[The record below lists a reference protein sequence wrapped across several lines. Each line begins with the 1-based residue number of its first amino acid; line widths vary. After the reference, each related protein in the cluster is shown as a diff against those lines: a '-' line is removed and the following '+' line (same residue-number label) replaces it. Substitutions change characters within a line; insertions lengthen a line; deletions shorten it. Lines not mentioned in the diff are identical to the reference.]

1 MGLDIHA
8 TRLLLYARGL
18 GVSYRETA
26 MVGRQTLHLSSR
38 ELHKLLGQFG
48 YPVTAAA
55 VNDFFF
61 RNQGFA
67 EPLFHL
73 LGAERIR
80 SLDASD
86 YEHATDIV
94 DLNAPID
101 ESYKNQFSVVIDSGS
116 LEHVFNF
123 PVAIK
128 SCMQMVEPGGHF
140 IGVVPGNNFLG
151 HGFYQFSPELFY
163 RIFTQANGFAVIKMF
178 VFEDRAGA
186 TWFEVADPDRVKRRV
201 ELTNSRPTYLAVIAK
216 KDRGAEIFA
225 TGVYQSDYVT
235 LWKHDANPA
244 EAYLK
249 RLGRQFMNLVPT
261 RLRVYYGRV
270 QRRGL
275 FSRYDPKLYTK
286 ADIP

>member
-8 TRLLLYARGL
+8 TRLLLYARRL

-38 ELHKLLGQFG
+38 ELSKLLGQFG
-48 YPVTAAA
+48 YLVPVAV
-55 VNDFFF
+55 VNDMFFQ
-61 RNQGFA
+61 NQGYA
-67 EPLFHL
+67 EPFFNL

-80 SLDASD
+80 SLDVSE

-94 DLNAPID
+94 DFNAPLD
-101 ESYKNQFSVVIDSGS
+101 ESYKNIFSVVIDSGS

-128 SCMQMVEPGGHF
+128 SCMEMIKPGGHF

-201 ELTNSRPTYLAVIAK
+201 ELTNSRPTYVAVIAEK
-216 KDRGAEIFA
+216 VREAEIFA
-225 TGVYQSDYVT
+225 TGVYQSDYAT
-235 LWKHDANPA
+235 LWKHDAKAA

-249 RLGRQFMNLVPT
+249 KLARQFMNLVPT

-270 QRRGL
+270 QR
-275 FSRYDPKLYTK
+275 
-286 ADIP
+286 

>member
-8 TRLLLYARGL
+8 ARLLLYARGL

-48 YPVTAAA
+48 YPVTVAA
-55 VNDFFF
+55 VNDLFF

-101 ESYKNQFSVVIDSGS
+101 ESYKNQFSVLIDSGS

-216 KDRGAEIFA
+216 KVRGAEIFA

-249 RLGRQFMNLVPT
+249 KLGRQFMNLVPT

>member
-8 TRLLLYARGL
+8 ARLLLYARGL

-48 YPVTAAA
+48 YPVPVAA

-73 LGAERIR
+73 LGAQRVR

-101 ESYKNQFSVVIDSGS
+101 ESYKSIFSVVIDSGS

-216 KDRGAEIFA
+216 KVRGAEIFA

-235 LWKHDANPA
+235 LWEHDASPA

-249 RLGRQFMNLVPT
+249 KLGRKFMNLVPT

-275 FSRYDPKLYTK
+275 FSRFHPKLYTK

>member
-1 MGLDIHA
+1 
-8 TRLLLYARGL
+8 
-18 GVSYRETA
+18 

-48 YPVTAAA
+48 YPVPVAA
-55 VNDFFF
+55 VNDLFL

-73 LGAERIR
+73 LGAESIR

-101 ESYKNQFSVVIDSGS
+101 ESYKNIFSVVIDSGS

-128 SCMQMVEPGGHF
+128 SCMQMVEPGGYF

-186 TWFEVADPDRVKRRV
+186 TWFEVA
-201 ELTNSRPTYLAVIAK
+201 
-216 KDRGAEIFA
+216 
-225 TGVYQSDYVT
+225 
-235 LWKHDANPA
+235 
-244 EAYLK
+244 
-249 RLGRQFMNLVPT
+249 
-261 RLRVYYGRV
+261 
-270 QRRGL
+270 
-275 FSRYDPKLYTK
+275 
-286 ADIP
+286 

>member
-1 MGLDIHA
+1 
-8 TRLLLYARGL
+8 
-18 GVSYRETA
+18 

-48 YPVTAAA
+48 YPVPVAA
-55 VNDFFF
+55 VNDFVF

-73 LGAERIR
+73 LGAQRVR

-101 ESYKNQFSVVIDSGS
+101 ESYKSIFSVVIDSGS

-216 KDRGAEIFA
+216 KVRGAEIFA

-235 LWKHDANPA
+235 LWEHDASPA

-249 RLGRQFMNLVPT
+249 KLGRKFMNLVPT

-275 FSRYDPKLYTK
+275 FSRFHPKLYTK